1 MRCAISQPQLHGQA
15 RAGGACGC
23 RRPAPPLRRRA
34 STARSY
40 NGMDK
45 LSVDELSSWDEE
57 GPQTPM
63 LDTINYPI
71 HMKNLSVQQL
81 KQLCKELRSD
91 LIYTVSRTGGH
102 LGSSLGVTE
111 LTVALHYVFDTPE
124 DKIIWDV
131 GHQAY
136 IHKMLTGRRSR
147 MSTIRQSGGL
157 SGFTKR
163 SESDHDAFGAGHSST
178 SISAGLGMAVGRDIK
193 GKRNNVIAVIGDG
206 AITGGMAYEAMNHAG
221 FLDSNMIVI
230 LNDNQQVS
238 LPTQY
243 NGGDQ
248 PPVGALSSALARL
261 QANRV
266 LREMREG
273 VKTFSKAMPANFPQI
288 AAKIDE
294 YARGMISGQNSTLFE
309 ELGLY
314 YIGPVDGHNLDDL
327 VAVLREVKSTEAVG
341 PVLVHVVTEKGRG
354 YEAAEN
360 ASDKMHGVVKFDPI
374 TGKQFKGKEKSYTQ
388 IFAEGLIAEARRDDR
403 VVAIH
408 AAMGGG
414 TGLNI
419 FEKYF
424 KERTYDVGIAEQHA
438 VTFAAGLACEGL
450 VPVCA
455 IYSTFLQRAYDQV
468 VHDVALQKLPVRFMM
483 DRAGLV
489 GADGATHCGAFDVAF
504 MACIPNMVVMAP
516 SNEAELLNM
525 LATCVALDDA
535 PSCMRY
541 PRGNATG
548 LDLPALG
555 IVDSKG
561 IPMELGRGVV
571 RRQGKDVAVLAYGN
585 SVNEALRAAD
595 ILEANG
601 VQATVADARFCK
613 PLDTKLIRDLAREH
627 PRLIIVEEGSVGGF
641 ASHVLQFMALDG
653 LLDGKLQVRPM
664 VIPDRWIDHG
674 TQAEQLAWA
683 GIDARHI
690 AATAL
695 NLVGKPKS
703 AQLLS

>member
-1 MRCAISQPQLHGQA
+1 
-15 RAGGACGC
+15 
-23 RRPAPPLRRRA
+23 
-34 STARSY
+34 
-40 NGMDK
+40 
-45 LSVDELSSWDEE
+45 
-57 GPQTPM
+57 
-63 LDTINYPI
+63 
-71 HMKNLSVQQL
+71 
-81 KQLCKELRSD
+81 
-91 LIYTVSRTGGH
+91 
-102 LGSSLGVTE
+102 
-111 LTVALHYVFDTPE
+111 
-124 DKIIWDV
+124 
-131 GHQAY
+131 
-136 IHKMLTGRRSR
+136 
-147 MSTIRQSGGL
+147 
-157 SGFTKR
+157 
-163 SESDHDAFGAGHSST
+163 
-178 SISAGLGMAVGRDIK
+178 
-193 GKRNNVIAVIGDG
+193 
-206 AITGGMAYEAMNHAG
+206 
-221 FLDSNMIVI
+221 
-230 LNDNQQVS
+230 
-238 LPTQY
+238 
-243 NGGDQ
+243 
-248 PPVGALSSALARL
+248 
-261 QANRV
+261 
-266 LREMREG
+266 
-273 VKTFSKAMPANFPQI
+273 
-288 AAKIDE
+288 
-294 YARGMISGQNSTLFE
+294 
-309 ELGLY
+309 
-314 YIGPVDGHNLDDL
+314 
-327 VAVLREVKSTEAVG
+327 
-341 PVLVHVVTEKGRG
+341 
-354 YEAAEN
+354 
-360 ASDKMHGVVKFDPI
+360 MHGVVKFDPI

-455 IYSTFLQRAYDQV
+455 IYSTFLQRRGAGGVRGGQWWRPRSAALTAPPPLVTRRAYDQV

-613 PLDTKLIRDLAREH
+613 PLDTKLIRDLGARDCGGLAALRA
-627 PRLIIVEEGSVGGF
+627 PRS
-641 ASHVLQFMALDG
+641 
-653 LLDGKLQVRPM
+653 
-664 VIPDRWIDHG
+664 
-674 TQAEQLAWA
+674 AWA
-683 GIDARHI
+683 THVPRAPPLARSPGAPPPDHRGGGLGGRVRFPR
-690 AATAL
+690 AAVHGPRRPPRRQAA
-695 NLVGKPKS
+695 GAPHGHP
-703 AQLLS
+703 

>member
-1 MRCAISQPQLHGQA
+1 
-15 RAGGACGC
+15 
-23 RRPAPPLRRRA
+23 
-34 STARSY
+34 
-40 NGMDK
+40 
-45 LSVDELSSWDEE
+45 
-57 GPQTPM
+57 
-63 LDTINYPI
+63 
-71 HMKNLSVQQL
+71 
-81 KQLCKELRSD
+81 
-91 LIYTVSRTGGH
+91 
-102 LGSSLGVTE
+102 
-111 LTVALHYVFDTPE
+111 
-124 DKIIWDV
+124 
-131 GHQAY
+131 
-136 IHKMLTGRRSR
+136 
-147 MSTIRQSGGL
+147 
-157 SGFTKR
+157 
-163 SESDHDAFGAGHSST
+163 
-178 SISAGLGMAVGRDIK
+178 
-193 GKRNNVIAVIGDG
+193 
-206 AITGGMAYEAMNHAG
+206 
-221 FLDSNMIVI
+221 
-230 LNDNQQVS
+230 
-238 LPTQY
+238 
-243 NGGDQ
+243 
-248 PPVGALSSALARL
+248 
-261 QANRV
+261 
-266 LREMREG
+266 
-273 VKTFSKAMPANFPQI
+273 
-288 AAKIDE
+288 
-294 YARGMISGQNSTLFE
+294 
-309 ELGLY
+309 
-314 YIGPVDGHNLDDL
+314 
-327 VAVLREVKSTEAVG
+327 
-341 PVLVHVVTEKGRG
+341 
-354 YEAAEN
+354 
-360 ASDKMHGVVKFDPI
+360 
-374 TGKQFKGKEKSYTQ
+374 
-388 IFAEGLIAEARRDDR
+388 
-403 VVAIH
+403 
-408 AAMGGG
+408 
-414 TGLNI
+414 
-419 FEKYF
+419 
-424 KERTYDVGIAEQHA
+424 
-438 VTFAAGLACEGL
+438 
-450 VPVCA
+450 
-455 IYSTFLQRAYDQV
+455 V